1 MNKKRLTPQKQLE
14 AILVNIK
21 NTPKNIYDTSLPS
34 YLQWIDEVTQ
44 RVKYPKSNSDQGG
57 KQWFINILLIY
68 IIELLVLSMK

>member
-1 MNKKRLTPQKQLE
+1 LNKKRLTPQKQLE

-44 RVKYPKSNSDQGG
+44 RVKYPKSNQNSDQGG
-57 KQWFINILLIY
+57 KQ
-68 IIELLVLSMK
+68 